1 MNLEDKKIAILS
13 ITNNGRELAL
23 RIKEIMKNVDVFFIK
38 KDTDYKNDEV
48 IVVNKGLKEFISQIF
63 DKYDYLVFI
72 MATGIVV
79 RTIAPLI
86 ISKFSDPA
94 ILVMDEKGNNII
106 SLLSGHMG
114 GANEMTLYMSD
125 LINSHP
131 VITTA
136 TDVNKKSSLDMIAK
150 KLNGH
155 IDDFRD
161 NVLKIN
167 SMLVNNEEVHLY
179 IDGNYKIN
187 HNGFT
192 LYDEKTDLDKVRN
205 LVIVTN
211 KKDIN
216 KILNKN
222 IENLNEKI
230 IKVTPKDIV
239 IGVGCKKNTNSDH
252 MKNSLIKFLAEYNI
266 DINAVKEIGS
276 IEIKK
281 DEKAIIDLAKFLDV
295 KFKTFSVE
303 EISKV
308 DYLYEKS
315 DWVKKNVGVYSVSDP
330 VAHLL
335 SEGRVIINKQKYDGI
350 TFSIGRID
358 I

>member
-1 MNLEDKKIAILS
+1 MILS
-13 ITNNGRELAL
+13 ERGKVKISGNVQTICAELEHL
-23 RIKEIMKNVDVFFIK
+23 LFSIKKEIGEKKFDKLIKAVLKNV
-38 KDTDYKNDEV
+38 
-48 IVVNKGLKEFISQIF
+48 
-63 DKYDYLVFI
+63 
-72 MATGIVV
+72 
-79 RTIAPLI
+79 
-86 ISKFSDPA
+86 
-94 ILVMDEKGNNII
+94 
-106 SLLSGHMG
+106 
-114 GANEMTLYMSD
+114 NENR
-125 LINSHP
+125 I
-131 VITTA
+131 
-136 TDVNKKSSLDMIAK
+136 
-150 KLNGH
+150 
-155 IDDFRD
+155 
-161 NVLKIN
+161 
-167 SMLVNNEEVHLY
+167 E
-179 IDGNYKIN
+179 
-187 HNGFT
+187 
-192 LYDEKTDLDKVRN
+192 N
-205 LVIVTN
+205 LMN

-239 IGVGCKKNTNSDH
+239 IGVGCKKNTDSNH

>member
-1 MNLEDKKIAILS
+1 MLK
-13 ITNNGRELAL
+13 
-23 RIKEIMKNVDVFFIK
+23 IK
-38 KDTDYKNDEV
+38 KNRRE
-48 IVVNKGLKEFISQIF
+48 
-63 DKYDYLVFI
+63 
-72 MATGIVV
+72 
-79 RTIAPLI
+79 
-86 ISKFSDPA
+86 
-94 ILVMDEKGNNII
+94 
-106 SLLSGHMG
+106 
-114 GANEMTLYMSD
+114 
-125 LINSHP
+125 
-131 VITTA
+131 
-136 TDVNKKSSLDMIAK
+136 
-150 KLNGH
+150 
-155 IDDFRD
+155 
-161 NVLKIN
+161 
-167 SMLVNNEEVHLY
+167 
-179 IDGNYKIN
+179 
-187 HNGFT
+187 
-192 LYDEKTDLDKVRN
+192 
-205 LVIVTN
+205 
-211 KKDIN
+211 
-216 KILNKN
+216 
-222 IENLNEKI
+222 I

-252 MKNSLIKFLAEYNI
+252 MKNSLMKFLKEYNI